1 MYRFLWYDYVY
12 PLSPITT
19 QEKPYVDEILFFE
32 TEGPTKKDYPIAP
45 DNQ

>member
-1 MYRFLWYDYVY
+1 MCRIIWYDYVC

-19 QEKPYVDEILFFE
+19 QEKPYVDEKG
-32 TEGPTKKDYPIAP
+32 TTKKDNPIAP